1 MSAENDTYDAIIVGA
16 GPGGSAIAA
25 LLAKAGLRVLLV
37 DKKAQAGGKMLT
49 VERDGFQYKMFPIN
63 AVPSRNSHFERLIRE
78 LEIGEEVKV
87 IYPNPV
93 GRFYFELPE
102 GEIRTMEMP

>member
-1 MSAENDTYDAIIVGA
+1 
-16 GPGGSAIAA
+16 
-25 LLAKAGLRVLLV
+25 
-37 DKKAQAGGKMLT
+37 
-49 VERDGFQYKMFPIN
+49 MFPIN

>member
-1 MSAENDTYDAIIVGA
+1 
-16 GPGGSAIAA
+16 
-25 LLAKAGLRVLLV
+25 
-37 DKKAQAGGKMLT
+37 MLT

-63 AVPSRNSHFERLIRE
+63 AVPSRNSHFERLIGE
-78 LEIGEEVKV
+78 LEIGEEVMV
-87 IYPNPV
+87 INPV